1 MGAKRFLYGFL
12 LGSAAAGLATLFT
25 VPQSGRETRETLKNS
40 KDTFISQL
48 KDLKQSIMDV
58 KDASAYATKEGR
70 VHVSRFIQE
79 VNTAIGRWKAETLP
93 QQIEIQ
99 KEISEIEAAIGHLEN
114 ELSAHSATSNAH
126 GVDHN
131 NARQ

>member
-12 LGSAAAGLATLFT
+12 LGGAAAGLATLFT
-25 VPQSGRETRETLKNS
+25 APQAGRDTREALKSS

-70 VHVSRFIQE
+70 VHVSHFIKE
-79 VNTAIGRWKAETLP
+79 VNTSIGRWKAETLP

-99 KEISEIEAAIGHLEN
+99 KEIKEIETVIGQLEN
-114 ELSAHSATSNAH
+114 ELAAQSPSNNK
-126 GVDHN
+126 DETEK
-131 NARQ
+131 RILQ